1 MAANLGQVLLQEQ
14 LLNEEQIQTVT
25 EYKAENHIH
34 FGEACVKLGFIN
46 REQLY
51 DVLGL
56 QMNLPRINLNY
67 FSAELDALRLVDSE
81 TAYKYNVLPLYVSV
95 DELALATADPLDVTA
110 IDLIIRLTGK
120 KLQLVLCSKDQIDS
134 ALQTYYARLEQETDT
149 AETDEDGE
157 ELTEEQ
163 THLVIGIADEIL
175 RESVRTGVSDIHIEH
190 SEENVQI
197 RFRIDGVLQ
206 PFKTYGKAI
215 SKALVSRFK
224 VLANIDIAESRKPQ
238 DGRFEYTISKAHKI
252 DYRVSTYP
260 SVFGEKMVMRLLD
273 PTKGDISLNK
283 LGFSEQAINAWKKA
297 CSEANGIILVTGPT
311 GSGKSTTL
319 FATLNQVS
327 SVEKH
332 LITIEDPIEYK
343 FKYIVQGQVNERAGM
358 TFASALRAML
368 RQDPDIIMVGEMRDR
383 ETVDLAVRA
392 ALTGHLVFS
401 TLHTNDAASTYSR
414 LLDMDTDP
422 FLMSS
427 TIRAILAQ
435 RLIRRLCSKCKEA
448 YQPNTV
454 ELESVGIQTET
465 GTIYKPST
473 GGCSQCRHTGY
484 KGRAGLYELLIPSDE
499 IKEMVKDRKSD
510 IEINKLAI
518 EQGMISLADEA
529 HRCIFEGNTSIEE
542 IKRVL

>member
-1 MAANLGQVLLQEQ
+1 
-14 LLNEEQIQTVT
+14 
-25 EYKAENHIH
+25 
-34 FGEACVKLGFIN
+34 
-46 REQLY
+46 
-51 DVLGL
+51 
-56 QMNLPRINLNY
+56 
-67 FSAELDALRLVDSE
+67 
-81 TAYKYNVLPLYVSV
+81 
-95 DELALATADPLDVTA
+95 
-110 IDLIIRLTGK
+110 
-120 KLQLVLCSKDQIDS
+120 
-134 ALQTYYARLEQETDT
+134 
-149 AETDEDGE
+149 
-157 ELTEEQ
+157 
-163 THLVIGIADEIL
+163 
-175 RESVRTGVSDIHIEH
+175 
-190 SEENVQI
+190 
-197 RFRIDGVLQ
+197 
-206 PFKTYGKAI
+206 
-215 SKALVSRFK
+215 
-224 VLANIDIAESRKPQ
+224 
-238 DGRFEYTISKAHKI
+238 
-252 DYRVSTYP
+252 
-260 SVFGEKMVMRLLD
+260 
-273 PTKGDISLNK
+273 
-283 LGFSEQAINAWKKA
+283 
-297 CSEANGIILVTGPT
+297 
-311 GSGKSTTL
+311 
-319 FATLNQVS
+319 
-327 SVEKH
+327 VEKH

>member
-1 MAANLGQVLLQEQ
+1 M
-14 LLNEEQIQTVT
+14 
-25 EYKAENHIH
+25 
-34 FGEACVKLGFIN
+34 
-46 REQLY
+46 
-51 DVLGL
+51 
-56 QMNLPRINLNY
+56 
-67 FSAELDALRLVDSE
+67 
-81 TAYKYNVLPLYVSV
+81 
-95 DELALATADPLDVTA
+95 TA

-238 DGRFEYTISKAHKI
+238 DGRFEYTISKTHKI